1 MPARCVALILALA
14 LGAVASVAARAAA
27 PSPTP
32 DPSPSPS
39 PSPAPSPSPSPAPNP
54 PVPVVAE
61 RVVVSASVA
70 TERLLDAPAA
80 VSVLDGE
87 ALEAAPGDHLV
98 DHLRRVPGINVVQFS
113 ARDTNI
119 ASRAA
124 TGGINNSTLAL
135 ADGRSLYQDF
145 LGFIL
150 WEFAPTDLSLVESVE
165 VVRGPASSL
174 WGANAVGG
182 LVHVITRSPRDTPGG
197 RLVVESASYDTRRIE
212 AWQSVLLGRWSVRTS
227 AGYLDADPFERP
239 ETITNFLGQTIDAD
253 LGLRILRAVGSQ
265 PRLDARADWDGP
277 SGSRWT
283 LQGGWGRTRGW
294 IATGLGPFNIDDTTS
309 SSYVSARFAAGPY
322 EAQMDVNAFDGQA
335 VNLINALPFEFT
347 SATAHAAFR
356 GRHVVGDRGV
366 TGWGL
371 ELGRSGYDLSIAA
384 EGDRRTQS
392 AAFGEIDY
400 RLAERLWGV
409 AGARF
414 DHLAET
420 IGTVVS
426 PRVALRYQPTQD
438 QTLRAA
444 WGQAFRAPSV
454 IETDL
459 DVPSIPV
466 AILDWEAIDATLDP
480 DVFPFGFFA
489 PLAQVVCETQPDH
502 CGAPPGETPDYLA
515 TTAARG
521 SRDVHEEVTRS
532 VELGYAARFGRFD
545 VSATV
550 YATRSE
556 DGIDFPRV
564 ATYGYGADGIPG
576 TADDVL
582 LPSDPN
588 GDGTAEAPPVDV
600 CRYLDALPPFRTLC
614 LAGPVPYNQALSIL
628 LDGRIPALFQYENG
642 ARTENHGVELGGAW
656 SGRSG
661 VSVSLSYSYQDVPR
675 SDGVPMDER
684 IEVVRE
690 ETAAGMDLDGD
701 GLVAD
706 TRAFVNIPARHRL
719 SGTVQLARPRWTA
732 AATVDHIA
740 ETFWQD
746 VLTPDFWGFVPR
758 YTLVGLRGSYLWPR
772 QRLRLGAQVTN
783 LFDDR
788 IQQHIYGD
796 IIGRRAGLSLTY
808 GWPKPTD

>member
-1 MPARCVALILALA
+1 M
-14 LGAVASVAARAAA
+14 
-27 PSPTP
+27 
-32 DPSPSPS
+32 
-39 PSPAPSPSPSPAPNP
+39 
-54 PVPVVAE
+54 VAE
-61 RVVVSASVA
+61 HVVVSASA
-70 TERLLDAPAA
+70 TTEHLLDAPAA
-80 VSVLDGE
+80 VTILDGA

-145 LGFIL
+145 LGFIM
-150 WEFAPTDLSLVESVE
+150 WEFAPTDMSLVDSIE
-165 VVRGPASSL
+165 VVRGPGSSL

-182 LVHVITRSPRDTPGG
+182 LVHVITKSPRDTPGG
-197 RLVVESASYDTRRIE
+197 QLVVESASYDTRRIE
-212 AWQSVLLGRWSVRTS
+212 AWQSIPLGRWSLRTS

-239 ETITNFLGQTIDAD
+239 ATITNFLGHTIDAD
-253 LGLRILRAVGSQ
+253 LGLQTDGAADSGTTQ

-277 SGSRWT
+277 SGSRWS

-294 IATGLGPFNIDDTTS
+294 IATGLGPFDIDESTS
-309 SSYVSARFAAGPY
+309 SSYASARFATGPY
-322 EAQMDVNAFDGQA
+322 EAQMDVNYFDGQA
-335 VNLINALPFEFT
+335 VNLINALPFAFT
-347 SATAHAAFR
+347 SGTAHAAFR
-356 GRHVVGDRGV
+356 GRHVVGDRGIA
-366 TGWGL
+366 GWGL
-371 ELGRSGYDLSIAA
+371 ELARSGYDLSIAPDG
-384 EGDRRTQS
+384 ERRSQS

-409 AGARF
+409 AGARI
-414 DHLAET
+414 DHVVET

-426 PRVALRYQPTQD
+426 PRVALRYQPTPD
-438 QTLRAA
+438 QTVRVA

-454 IETDL
+454 IETNL
-459 DVPSIPV
+459 AVPSIPV

-480 DVFPFGFFA
+480 VVFPFGFFA
-489 PLAQVVCETQPDH
+489 PLAQAVCETQPDN

-521 SRDVHEEVTRS
+521 SLDVHEEVTRS
-532 VELGYAARFGRFD
+532 LELGYAARLGRFD

-556 DGIDFPRV
+556 DGIDFPLV

-576 TADDVL
+576 TADDVVL
-582 LPSDPN
+582 SSDPN
-588 GDGTAEAPPVDV
+588 GDGIAEAPPVDV
-600 CRYLDALPPFRTLC
+600 CPYLDALPPFRTLC

-628 LDGRIPALFQYENG
+628 LDGRVPALFQYQNG

-656 SGRSG
+656 SGQSG

-690 ETAAGMDLDGD
+690 ETAAGTDLDGD

-706 TRAFVNIPARHRL
+706 TSAFVNIPARHRL
-719 SGTVQLARPRWTA
+719 SGMLQLTRPRWTVA
-732 AATVDHIA
+732 AAVDYVA

-746 VLTPDFWGFVPR
+746 VLTSDFWGFVPR

-772 QRLRLGAQVTN
+772 QRLKLGAQVTN
-783 LFDDR
+783 LFDEP

-796 IIGRRAGLSLTY
+796 IIGRRAGVSLTY
-808 GWPKPTD
+808 GWPGPATSPPP